1 MKRIFRIGLK
11 VLAIF
16 FGSILVTGLCVQFF
30 FADEVKS
37 FALQQVQ
44 AQLKSKMNIGK
55 VDFSLWRH
63 FPRASVDLNDVLIE
77 DTFGLGDTLLY
88 ADRLSLAFNIIDLFA
103 GNYTVNYI
111 GAEAAIINLK
121 IKSDG
126 TDNYHFWN
134 EATDSLP
141 PKNFRFHIQ
150 ELELEDSKIN
160 YSDLQNDV
168 FISSDLGDVG
178 LEGSFSEEIKKI
190 GIQGNLELRRL
201 QLAGSSYLKG
211 EELEI
216 DAELEISENGNR
228 IRISNTDL
236 ELRGTEVRLDGNWN
250 NGRANI
256 NIRTSSANKNILYAI
271 LPDLMSKMEADYLLE
286 GIFSFDGAYTGKGSA
301 QRLTGQIELSGAQ
314 LQHKESGERL
324 SGIQSTAELNST
336 QDKTSIRLFETTGK
350 FRNGKVQV
358 AGTFEFTEQTYMDIQ
373 LVADIELEEAKEFF
387 ALDTLE
393 QFSGSLT
400 ADIKYKGFIDKEGW
414 SAQNLREAEIN
425 GRLVLKEAQFKLKG
439 NKNTLSNLAA
449 TFVLID
455 GNAAVQGLSASIG
468 SNSFE
473 AEGMMRNL
481 LPYLLDPTAT
491 LTIETSFKSERID
504 LVEFLSE
511 EQSSDGNSFALKMPE
526 NVNCNL
532 NLQLKELRFKEFV
545 ASDVEGIVRLFNG
558 ELRMHPVSFKTAGGV
573 FLADFT
579 LRKKANSEHFTL
591 ICEAAMQKID
601 IRELFRQF
609 DNFGQRFITDVHL
622 KGKTNAHIAFRSSMR
637 NDLSIDAGSIESMID
652 LTIEN
657 GELIGLESL
666 QKISEYLRNNKL
678 ISTFADPNE
687 FDDKMKHIQFK
698 TLHNQIEIKNKI
710 IYIPTMDIQ
719 SNAMDISA
727 SGKHGFDNTIDYSL
741 NFRIRDLLRKKQSE
755 FGEEI
760 DDGLGGRF
768 FLAMFG
774 TTTNPEF
781 KYDKDAQREKR
792 REDLKTE
799 KEEFK
804 QLLKDEFGFFKKAD
818 KGEEKTGIEKGSGT
832 NMTITWEEDTL
843 GNSKN
848 KPATKESPKPK
859 EEKKKGWLDRL
870 IKDEE
875 QEKDKVKIDIEEED

>member
-1 MKRIFRIGLK
+1 M
-11 VLAIF
+11 LAIF
-16 FGSILVTGLCVQFF
+16 FGLILVAGLCIQFL
-30 FADEVKS
+30 FADEVKA

-77 DTFGLGDTLLY
+77 DTFGLGDTLLH
-88 ADRLSLAFNIIDLFA
+88 ADRVSLAFNIIDLFA

-111 GAEAAIINLK
+111 GAESAIVNLK

-126 TDNYHFWN
+126 SDNYHFWN
-134 EATDSLP
+134 ETTDSLP
-141 PKNFRFHIQ
+141 QSNFRFHIQ
-150 ELELEDSKIN
+150 ELELEDSEIHF
-160 YSDLQNDV
+160 SDRQNDV
-168 FISSDLGDVG
+168 FISSWLGDFG

-190 GIQGNLELRRL
+190 GLQGDLKVGKL
-201 QLAGSSYLKG
+201 QISGSSYLKG
-211 EELEI
+211 EELDIES
-216 DAELEISENGNR
+216 ELEVSENGDR
-228 IRISNTDL
+228 IRISNT
-236 ELRGTEVRLDGNWN
+236 EVEMRGSKVKLDGSWN
-250 NGRANI
+250 DGRADI
-256 NIRTSSANKNILYAI
+256 NIKTSSANKDILYAV
-271 LPDLMSKMEADYLLE
+271 LPDLMNKIEKDYLLE
-286 GIFSFDGAYTGKGSA
+286 GLFSFDGAYKGKGATQSFS
-301 QRLTGQIELSGAQ
+301 GQIELSEAE
-314 LQHKESGERL
+314 LQHKQSGERL
-324 SGIQSTAELNST
+324 SGIQSSAELNST
-336 QDKTSIRLFETTGK
+336 QDKTSIRLFETNGK
-350 FRNGKVQV
+350 FRNGDIQLV
-358 AGTFEFTEQTYMDIQ
+358 GTFEFAEKTFMDIQ
-373 LVADIELEEAKEFF
+373 LGADIELEEAREFF

-400 ADIKYKGFIDKEGW
+400 ADIKYKGFIDQEGW
-414 SAQNLREAEIN
+414 SAGNIRDAEIN
-425 GRLVLKEAQFKLKG
+425 GRLVLKDAEFKLKG
-439 NKNTLSNLAA
+439 NKNTLSNLGA

-455 GNAAVQGLSASIG
+455 GNAAVQGLSASVG

-481 LPYLLDPTAT
+481 LPYLLDPTET
-491 LTIETSFKSERID
+491 LTIETSFKSEKID

-511 EQSSDGNSFALKMPE
+511 EQSSEGSSFALKMPE

-532 NLQLKELRFKEFV
+532 NLEVKELRFKEFL
-545 ASDVEGIVRLFNG
+545 AEDVEGIVRLFNG
-558 ELRMHPVSFKTAGGV
+558 ELRVQPVSFNTAGGL

-609 DNFGQRFITDVHL
+609 DNFGQGVIKDVHL

-637 NDLSIDAGSIESMID
+637 NDLSIDAGSIESLID

-666 QKISEYLRNNKL
+666 QKISEYLRNKKL
-678 ISTFADPNE
+678 ISVFADPDE
-687 FDDKMKHIQFK
+687 FDSKMKHIQFK
-698 TLHNQIEIKNKI
+698 TLHNQIEIKNKV

-727 SGKHGFDNTIDYSL
+727 TGKHGFDNTIDYSL

-755 FGEEI
+755 FGEEM

-774 TTTNPEF
+774 TTANPEF
-781 KYDKDAQREKR
+781 KYDKEAQREKR
-792 REDLKTE
+792 KEDLKTE

-804 QLLKDEFGFFKKAD
+804 QLLKDEFGFFN
-818 KGEEKTGIEKGSGT
+818 KGDRGEQNTESGKGQGTGT
-832 NMTITWEEDTL
+832 NMTVTWDDDTL
-843 GNSKN
+843 SNSNN
-848 KPATKESPKPK
+848 KPTSKEVPKPK